1 MRRVYQEIPFEL
13 VKTFAQPTLQP
24 SSNNGRSNTNKGQ
37 RFKFNCSTQL
47 SPAHFTSINSVIFL
61 SNNSF
66 NIYTNES
73 WGCNHCIK
81 RVVVRY
87 MTLKVG
93 YHLSRNLSWNILDD
107 GRWGALSEFF
117 SLMFWWVG
125 SGAICYFYHFIY
137 LLCLYTSST
146 HFLWHLC

>member
-1 MRRVYQEIPFEL
+1 MKLR
-13 VKTFAQPTLQP
+13 P
-24 SSNNGRSNTNKGQ
+24 SSNNGISHRNKCKI
-37 RFKFNCSTQL
+37 FEFNCSNKS
-47 SPAHFTSINSVIFL
+47 SPKPFTSIDSVIAL
-61 SNNSF
+61 SNKNV

-73 WGCNHCIK
+73 WGCNHRIK

-117 SLMFWWVG
+117 SLVFWWVG
-125 SGAICYFYHFIY
+125 SGAICYFYRFIY
-137 LLCLYTSST
+137 LYMPLYQLYTFSMAFMLKSKPFCRLHHT
-146 HFLWHLC
+146 TIVIRK